1 MNPVQL
7 HMLFNHLPV
16 VGGWIGLAIL
26 IAGLLRKSEA
36 VRRTGLVVL
45 AFAGLF
51 AIPASKSGEASEK
64 VMEEWSG
71 VSHELI
77 HEHEEAAEWAT
88 PLMVVSG
95 LLAIVALFWKQRSA
109 MVSWAAVAVGLFG
122 GVAMMRTAHLGG
134 MIRHPEL
141 TQSAPLPVQID
152 PGQTESP
159 VEDETEHDD

>member
-26 IAGLLRKSEA
+26 IVGILRKNDIVRTTGLTVLAIAGL
-36 VRRTGLVVL
+36 TG
-45 AFAGLF
+45 
-51 AIPASKSGEASEK
+51 IPASKSGEASEE
-64 VMEEWSG
+64 VMEEWPG
-71 VSHELI
+71 VSHALI

-95 LLAIVALFWKQRSA
+95 LLAVVALFWKSRSK
-109 MVSWAAVAVGLFG
+109 VFSWAAVAVGLFG

-134 MIRHPEL
+134 LIRHLEL
-141 TQSAPLPVQID
+141 TQNAPNPD
-152 PGQTESP
+152 PNNPGQTELP
-159 VEDETEHDD
+159 TEGETEHDD